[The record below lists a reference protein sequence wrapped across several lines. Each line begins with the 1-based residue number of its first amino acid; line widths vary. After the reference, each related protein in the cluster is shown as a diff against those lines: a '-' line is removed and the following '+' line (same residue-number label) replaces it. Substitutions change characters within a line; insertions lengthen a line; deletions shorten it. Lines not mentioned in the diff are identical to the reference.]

1 MSENTKEYSK
11 QIVDTL
17 KDVGFRLAEP
27 DRIPHAL
34 YRDARNAAEYREIV
48 MVGESS
54 MRLYVNNMLG
64 GSEEP
69 EPVVE
74 YTISIENA
82 ELIIGKENTSSPSV
96 MIKDKSTELGFI
108 L

>member
-11 QIVDTL
+11 KIVSIL
-17 KDVGFRLAEP
+17 KDVGFRLSEP
-27 DRIPHAL
+27 DRIPHTL
-34 YRDARNAAEYREIV
+34 YRCTPDAAEYREIV

-54 MRLYVNNMLG
+54 MRRYVNSMLG

-74 YTISIENA
+74 YSVSIENI
-82 ELIIGKENTSSPSV
+82 ELIIGEEIASSPSTHLG
-96 MIKDKSTELGFI
+96 KDSPVLYRR
-108 L
+108 